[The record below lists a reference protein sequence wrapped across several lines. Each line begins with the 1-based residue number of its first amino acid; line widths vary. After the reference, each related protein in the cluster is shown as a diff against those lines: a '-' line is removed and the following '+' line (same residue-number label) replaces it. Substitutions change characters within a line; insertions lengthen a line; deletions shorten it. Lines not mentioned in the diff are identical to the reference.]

1 MINRTVTARYAGGSA
16 AGGPGRAV
24 RFTAGGDGGGQN
36 EGARAVWARVRET
49 LRKRMG
55 EVRFENWIARL
66 EFIAEVDGEILIAA
80 PGELERDRVTSSFGH
95 LIQQAWLEEDRRAR
109 SLTIEARSR
118 IPADVLALAAAAA
131 PVESAAAPADASMT
145 DVDASDEAEEA
156 GHAGDAAVEIEE
168 GAFSLDAFLV
178 GESNR
183 VAHGIARRIA
193 AGAPAGASV
202 VTLVGPHGVGKTH
215 LLRGVESA
223 LRAAKGEGHVL
234 YLSAEEFTVA
244 FVEGVKRKD
253 TSDLRS
259 MVRRAR
265 VVLLDD
271 FQFICSKPGTLVE
284 FFSHLR
290 AIVAKGGVV
299 MLACDQAPATFEQ
312 LDSRM
317 RDEILGGVVARIDL
331 PEPQL
336 RREIVR
342 STADAAAKDHEGFEF
357 ADEWCDLIADR
368 LPSSGRA
375 LAGAVSN
382 ILVSTVLAG
391 QPVTR
396 AAVEAAMQNQLG
408 SAATRAPKIDTIK
421 DVTARIYGVTK
432 QDLESS
438 CRKRQFA
445 LPRQYAMYLSRK
457 LTTCSYPQ
465 IGRMF
470 GGRDHTTV
478 LFAYR
483 KISGMAARN
492 EALVE
497 ELRQLEQKIMMDPRN
512 LR

>member
-1 MINRTVTARYAGGSA
+1 MINRAVTARYAAGSA
-16 AGGPGRAV
+16 AGGQGRV
-24 RFTAGGDGGGQN
+24 HRFSAGGDGGGQN

-49 LRKRMG
+49 LRKRLG
-55 EVRFENWIARL
+55 DVRFDNWIARL

-109 SLTIEARSR
+109 ALTIEARGR
-118 IPADVLALAAAAA
+118 IPADVLALAG
-131 PVESAAAPADASMT
+131 PSMPLPGSA
-145 DVDASDEAEEA
+145 DEAEL
-156 GHAGDAAVEIEE
+156 DAEIEAE
-168 GAFSLDAFLV
+168 AEEVVEAVASAAEESGFSLDAFLV

-193 AGAPAGASV
+193 TGATAGASV

-223 LRAAKGEGHVL
+223 LRAAKGEEHVL

-317 RDEILGGVVARIDL
+317 RDEVLGGVVARVEL
-331 PEPQL
+331 PEPAL
-336 RREIVR
+336 RRQIVR
-342 STADAAAKDHEGFEF
+342 STADAAARDHEGFDFE
-357 ADEWCDLIADR
+357 DEWCELIADR

-408 SAATRAPKIDTIK
+408 SAAARAPKIDTIK

-432 QDLESS
+432 QDLESA

-465 IGRMF
+465 IGRHF

-478 LFAYR
+478 LFAFR

>member
-1 MINRTVTARYAGGSA
+1 MINRTVTARYAGGSV
-16 AGGPGRAV
+16 AGGLGQAN
-24 RFTAGGDGGGQN
+24 RFSASGGDGGQG
-36 EGARAVWARVRET
+36 EGAREVWARVREV
-49 LRKRMG
+49 LRKRLG
-55 EVRFENWIARL
+55 GIRFDNWIARL
-66 EFIAEVDGEILIAA
+66 EFVAEVDGEILIAA
-80 PGELERDRVTSSFGH
+80 PGELERDRVSSSFGH
-95 LIQQAWLEEDRRAR
+95 LIQQAWREEDRRAR
-109 SLTIEARSR
+109 SLTIEARGR
-118 IPADVLALAAAAA
+118 ISPDVLALAALAPEPAAA
-131 PVESAAAPADASMT
+131 
-145 DVDASDEAEEA
+145 VDEMDETEEA
-156 GHAGDAAVEIEE
+156 GTSEAVEAGASVDA
-168 GAFSLDAFLV
+168 GAFALDAFLV

-183 VAHGIARRIA
+183 VAHGIARRVATGA
-193 AGAPAGASV
+193 AVGAAV

-215 LLRGVESA
+215 LLRGVEAA
-223 LRAAKGEGHVL
+223 LRAAKGADHVL

-259 MVRRAR
+259 LVRRAK

-317 RDEILGGVVARIDL
+317 RDEILGGVVARIEL
-331 PEPQL
+331 PETVL
-336 RREIVR
+336 RRQIVR
-342 STADAAAKDHEGFEF
+342 STVDAAAKVHEAFDF

-391 QPVTR
+391 EPVTL

-408 SAATRAPKIDTIK
+408 GSGSRAPKIDTIK

-465 IGRMF
+465 IGRHF

-478 LFAYR
+478 LFAFR
-483 KISGMAARN
+483 KISALTARN
-492 EALVE
+492 DALVE